1 MTLRVDD
8 VDILQVLYEVRVA
21 DRESLVPPA
30 LNPTI
35 PPVISFLVYRA
46 KESEFG
52 PFALAQLRLTARSG
66 VRPRAYLV
74 SARCD
79 NPALSALLARS
90 WGFRVTPGAIA
101 LRRFHDRVDC
111 TVSELRTGGGHRSDH
126 PGRVA
131 GRPGPGDGARRA
143 VPARDASG
151 PPERDGVWVPRI
163 VQVDSEYEFR
173 RADRGRP
180 SLGFFDPSAWG
191 DERLVPDLAVSASFA
206 ACDMTI
212 ANVRYICNPDI
223 PASEG
228 HGEGLGQVTDAGAR
242 SALPILSAG
251 AHRRPDRFA
260 DEGLHPAGDDPDWQ
274 ESAYLAWRDPVSG
287 LGGNHRIGNEPNRR
301 DGQPVVRPLPPG
313 RDALSLQR
321 RRPRTGAAGPGGRRL
336 RCVRW
341 APAHLPRR

>member
-1 MTLRVDD
+1 MPLAGSLDIRPLVDGSPEVVLDDDAALQVSD

-35 PPVISFLVYRA
+35 PPVISFLIYRA
-46 KESEFG
+46 KDSAFG

-66 VRPRAYLV
+66 VRPRAYLI

-90 WGFRVTPGAIA
+90 WGFRVTPGGIA

-111 TVSELRTGGGHRSDH
+111 TVSEPAADGGRESRTILDVSLVDPVPVTGHDVQYP
-126 PGRVA
+126 PGMHL
-131 GRPGPGDGARRA
+131 ARL
-143 VPARDASG
+143 
-151 PPERDGVWVPRI
+151 ERNGVWVPRI

-180 SLGFFDPSAWG
+180 SLSSFDPAAWG
-191 DERLVPDLAVSASFA
+191 DDRLVPDIAVSASFA

-212 ANVRYICNPDI
+212 ANVRYVCNPDI

-228 HGEGLGQVTDAGAR
+228 TEKV
-242 SALPILSAG
+242 S
-251 AHRRPDRFA
+251 DR
-260 DEGLHPAGDDPDWQ
+260 
-274 ESAYLAWRDPVSG
+274 
-287 LGGNHRIGNEPNRR
+287 
-301 DGQPVVRPLPPG
+301 
-313 RDALSLQR
+313 
-321 RRPRTGAAGPGGRRL
+321 
-336 RCVRW
+336 
-341 APAHLPRR
+341 

>member
-1 MTLRVDD
+1 MPLAGSLDIRPLLADAPEVVLDDEVELRVDD

-35 PPVISFLVYRA
+35 PPVVSFLVYRA
-46 KESEFG
+46 KESPFG
-52 PFALAQLRLTARSG
+52 PFALAQVRLTARSG

-79 NPALSALLARS
+79 NSALTGVLARS
-90 WGFRVTPGAIA
+90 WGFRATPGDIA

-111 TVSELRTGGGHRSDH
+111 TVSDEGRTILDVSLIDPVPVTGHDVQYPPGMH
-126 PGRVA
+126 LGRV
-131 GRPGPGDGARRA
+131 
-143 VPARDASG
+143 
-151 PPERDGVWVPRI
+151 ERDGVWVPRI

-180 SLGFFDPSAWG
+180 SLASFDPSAWG
-191 DERLVPDLAVSASFA
+191 DERLVPDIAVSASFA

-228 HGEGLGQVTDAGAR
+228 TEK
-242 SALPILSAG
+242 
-251 AHRRPDRFA
+251 
-260 DEGLHPAGDDPDWQ
+260 
-274 ESAYLAWRDPVSG
+274 VS
-287 LGGNHRIGNEPNRR
+287 
-301 DGQPVVRPLPPG
+301 DK
-313 RDALSLQR
+313 
-321 RRPRTGAAGPGGRRL
+321 
-336 RCVRW
+336 
-341 APAHLPRR
+341 

>member
-1 MTLRVDD
+1 MPLAGSLDIRPLLSGSPEVVLDEEAEFRVDD

-35 PPVISFLVYRA
+35 PPVVSFLVYRA
-46 KESEFG
+46 KESALG
-52 PFALAQLRLTARSG
+52 PFALAQVRLTARSG

-79 NPALSALLARS
+79 NPALSSLLACS
-90 WGFRVTPGAIA
+90 WGFRVTPGEIT

-111 TVSELRTGGGHRSDH
+111 VVSDGGQTILDVSLIDPVPVTGHDVQYP
-126 PGRVA
+126 PGMHLARV
-131 GRPGPGDGARRA
+131 
-143 VPARDASG
+143 
-151 PPERDGVWVPRI
+151 ERDGVWVPRI

-180 SLGFFDPSAWG
+180 SLASFDQSAWG

-228 HGEGLGQVTDAGAR
+228 TEK
-242 SALPILSAG
+242 
-251 AHRRPDRFA
+251 
-260 DEGLHPAGDDPDWQ
+260 
-274 ESAYLAWRDPVSG
+274 VS
-287 LGGNHRIGNEPNRR
+287 EK
-301 DGQPVVRPLPPG
+301 
-313 RDALSLQR
+313 
-321 RRPRTGAAGPGGRRL
+321 
-336 RCVRW
+336 
-341 APAHLPRR
+341 

>member
-1 MTLRVDD
+1 MPLAGSLDIRPLLAGSPEVVLDDEAELRVDD

-35 PPVISFLVYRA
+35 PPVVSFLVYRA

-52 PFALAQLRLTARSG
+52 PFALAQVRLTARSG

-79 NPALSALLARS
+79 NPVLSSLLARS
-90 WGFRVTPGAIA
+90 WGFRVTPGEIE

-111 TVSELRTGGGHRSDH
+111 VVAEGGRTILDLSLIDPVPVTGHDVQYP
-126 PGRVA
+126 PGMHL
-131 GRPGPGDGARRA
+131 ARIA
-143 VPARDASG
+143 
-151 PPERDGVWVPRI
+151 RDGVLIPRI

-180 SLGFFDPSAWG
+180 SLASFDPSAWG
-191 DERLVPDLAVSASFA
+191 DERLVPDIAVSASFA

-228 HGEGLGQVTDAGAR
+228 TEK
-242 SALPILSAG
+242 
-251 AHRRPDRFA
+251 
-260 DEGLHPAGDDPDWQ
+260 
-274 ESAYLAWRDPVSG
+274 VS
-287 LGGNHRIGNEPNRR
+287 
-301 DGQPVVRPLPPG
+301 DK
-313 RDALSLQR
+313 
-321 RRPRTGAAGPGGRRL
+321 
-336 RCVRW
+336 
-341 APAHLPRR
+341 

>member
-1 MTLRVDD
+1 MPLAGSLDIRPLLADAPEVVLDDEVELRVDD

-35 PPVISFLVYRA
+35 PPVVSFLVYRA
-46 KESEFG
+46 KESPFG
-52 PFALAQLRLTARSG
+52 PFALAQVRLTARSG

-79 NPALSALLARS
+79 NPALSALLARW
-90 WGFRVTPGAIA
+90 WGFRVTPGDVA

-111 TVSELRTGGGHRSDH
+111 TVSDEGRTILDVSLIDPVPVTGHDVQYPPGMH
-126 PGRVA
+126 LGRV
-131 GRPGPGDGARRA
+131 
-143 VPARDASG
+143 
-151 PPERDGVWVPRI
+151 ERDGVWVPRI

-180 SLGFFDPSAWG
+180 SLASFDPSAWG
-191 DERLVPDLAVSASFA
+191 DERLVPDIAVSASFA

-228 HGEGLGQVTDAGAR
+228 TEK
-242 SALPILSAG
+242 
-251 AHRRPDRFA
+251 
-260 DEGLHPAGDDPDWQ
+260 
-274 ESAYLAWRDPVSG
+274 VS
-287 LGGNHRIGNEPNRR
+287 
-301 DGQPVVRPLPPG
+301 DK
-313 RDALSLQR
+313 
-321 RRPRTGAAGPGGRRL
+321 
-336 RCVRW
+336 
-341 APAHLPRR
+341 